1 MLNFNEFLE
10 NEDILTEG
18 IHDKGIFKAFYL
30 AGGPG
35 SGKSWVAAKTL
46 EGSGL
51 KVVNSDIGF
60 ENYAKRAGLNLK
72 QMGDFT
78 KDQTKLKDELRRRA
92 KRGTETMGQQA
103 VNGRLGLIIDS
114 TARDADKIE
123 SAASGLRYLGY
134 DTYMVFVNTTIEV
147 ALKRN
152 EERPRSVPEPIVR
165 ESHRQIQNQIPRLI
179 RLFGAKNFIEVHNN
193 KYKDDI
199 NVKVYKEI
207 RKMANSKITSQIA
220 KDWIE
225 NEKAL
230 IRARNPSGKV
240 DTGFFSRFRKRYF

>member
-1 MLNFNEFLE
+1 MLNFNDFLE
-10 NEDILTEG
+10 NEDIITEG

-46 EGSGL
+46 EGSGM

-60 ENYAKRAGLNLK
+60 ENYAKKAGLDLN

-78 KDQTKLKDELRRRA
+78 KDETKLKDELRRRA
-92 KRGTETMGQQA
+92 KRGTETMGQHA

-134 DTYMVFVNTTIEV
+134 QTYMIFVNTTIEV

-152 EERPRSVPEPIVR
+152 EERPRSVPEAIVR
-165 ESHRQIQNQIPRLI
+165 QSHAQIQKQKPRLI
-179 RLFGAKNFIEVHNN
+179 RMFGASNYIEVQNN
-193 KYKDDI
+193 KKQDDI
-199 NVKVYKEI
+199 NVLVYKEI
-207 RKMANSKITSQIA
+207 RKRANSKITSKTA

-240 DTGFFSRFRKRYF
+240 DTGFFAKFRSRYF

>member
-1 MLNFNEFLE
+1 MLNFNDFLD
-10 NEDILTEG
+10 NEDIITEG
-18 IHDKGIFKAFYL
+18 IHDKHIFRAFYL

-35 SGKSWVAAKTL
+35 SGKSWVAEKTL

-60 ENYAKRAGLNLK
+60 ENYAKRAGLDLK

-78 KDQTKLKDELRRRA
+78 KDETKLKDELRRRA
-92 KRGTETMGQQA
+92 KRGTLSMGQHA

-134 DTYMVFVNTTIEV
+134 QTYMIFVNTTIEV

-152 EERPRSVPEPIVR
+152 EERPRSVPEAIVR
-165 ESHRQIQNQIPRLI
+165 QSHAQIQKQKPRLI
-179 RLFGAKNFIEVHNN
+179 RMFGASNYIEVQNN
-193 KYKDDI
+193 KKQDDI
-199 NVKVYKEI
+199 NVDVYKAI
-207 RKMANSKITSQIA
+207 RKKLNTKITSQIA

-230 IRARNPSGKV
+230 IRARNPSGKINK
-240 DTGFFSRFRKRYF
+240 GFFARIFR

>member
-1 MLNFNEFLE
+1 MLNFNDFLD
-10 NEDILTEG
+10 NEDIITEG
-18 IHDKGIFKAFYL
+18 IHDKHIFRAFYL

-46 EGSGL
+46 EGSGM

-60 ENYAKRAGLNLK
+60 ENYAKKAGLDLK

-92 KRGTETMGQQA
+92 KRGTLSMGQHA

-134 DTYMVFVNTTIEV
+134 QTYMIFVNTTLEV
-147 ALKRN
+147 ALERN
-152 EERPRSVPEPIVR
+152 QERRRSVPEPIVIQ
-165 ESHRQIQNQIPRLI
+165 SHAQIQKQKPRLI
-179 RLFGAKNFIEVHNN
+179 RMFATFVKLYFSYYLNILAKNPLLIFPEGL
-193 KYKDDI
+193 
-199 NVKVYKEI
+199 
-207 RKMANSKITSQIA
+207 R
-220 KDWIE
+220 
-225 NEKAL
+225 AL
-230 IRARNPSGKV
+230 INAFSFSIQSLAICDVILVFN
-240 DTGFFSRFRKRYF
+240 FFLISL